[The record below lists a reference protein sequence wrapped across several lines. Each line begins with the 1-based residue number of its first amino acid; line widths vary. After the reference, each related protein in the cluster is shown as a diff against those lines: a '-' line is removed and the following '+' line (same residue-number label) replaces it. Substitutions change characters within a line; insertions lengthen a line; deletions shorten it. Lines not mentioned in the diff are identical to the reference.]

1 MDGVSM
7 QPNFK
12 EVSLKELRDYVLS
25 HREDE
30 QAFYTY
36 VDRINA
42 ECTRVTHPPLKSI
55 EDMANYPDFLEKLRR
70 DPGRKI

>member
-1 MDGVSM
+1 M

-42 ECTRVTHPPLKSI
+42 ECTRVTHSPLKSM
-55 EDMANYPDFLEKLRR
+55 EDMENHPNFLEKLRR
-70 DPGRKI
+70 DPGRKVR

>member
-1 MDGVSM
+1 MR
-7 QPNFK
+7 PNLQ

-30 QAFYTY
+30 QAFSTY

-42 ECTRVTHPPLKSI
+42 ECKRVTHPPLKSM
-55 EDMANYPDFLEKLRR
+55 EDMENYPNFLEKLRT
-70 DPGRKI
+70 DPGRKVQ